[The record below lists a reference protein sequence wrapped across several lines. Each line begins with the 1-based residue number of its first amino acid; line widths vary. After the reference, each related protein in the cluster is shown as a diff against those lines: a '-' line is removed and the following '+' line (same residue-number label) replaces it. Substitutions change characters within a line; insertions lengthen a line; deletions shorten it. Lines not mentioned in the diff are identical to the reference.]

1 MKTTAK
7 RWITAFGLAA
17 ASFAAGCDGPPV
29 DSKQQGYRGTGM
41 VQIDSPK
48 VQRANAT
55 ANALPKPDALAK
67 ADGPRAKSEYKNVPV
82 LGDLSTEE
90 FNRLM
95 LAVTEWVAPDEGCA
109 YCHKVED
116 MASDAMPTKIIARRM
131 FQMTAHINADW
142 KPHVAETGVTCYTCH
157 RGKPVP
163 ANVWFNGPLAVADS
177 VTAGNRAGQNAPSR
191 VVGLTSLPNDPFS
204 AFLENKE
211 PIRIAGTHALPTV
224 GVSGATIQ
232 KTEQTYA
239 LMMHLSQSLGVNC
252 TFCHNTQA
260 FTSWEQSSPQRVTAW
275 HGLRLAG
282 DLNKNY
288 LVPLKPQF
296 AADKLGPGGDAPK
309 LNCATCHQGVNKP
322 LNGVSMVKNY
332 PELNKAVSK

>member
-1 MKTTAK
+1 MKTSANKYLTVL
-7 RWITAFGLAA
+7 GLLA
-17 ASFAAGCDGPPV
+17 ASFAAACDGPPV
-29 DSKQQGYRGTGM
+29 ESKQVGYRGTGM

-48 VQRANAT
+48 LQRANAL
-55 ANALPKPDALAK
+55 ANAVPKPDALAP
-67 ADGPRAKSEYKNVPV
+67 AGGPRAKSEYKNVPV

-95 LAVTEWVAPDEGCA
+95 LAVTEWVAPEQGCA
-109 YCHKVED
+109 YCHNVED
-116 MASDAMPTKIIARRM
+116 MASDALPTKIVSRRM

-142 KPHVAETGVTCYTCH
+142 KAHVAETGVTCYTCH

-163 ANVWFNGPLAVADS
+163 SNIWFNGPLAEADS
-177 VTAGNRAGQNAPSR
+177 VTAGNRAGQNAPAR

-204 AFLENKE
+204 PFLERRE
-211 PIRIAGTHALPTV
+211 PIRVAATEALPTV

-232 KTEQTYA
+232 KTEQTYG
-239 LMMHLSQSLGVNC
+239 LMVHLSQSLGVNC

-260 FTSWEQSSPQRVTAW
+260 FSSWEQSSSQRVTAW

-288 LVPLKPQF
+288 LVPLKPHF
-296 AADKLGPGGDAPK
+296 AADKLGPSGDSPK
-309 LNCATCHQGVNKP
+309 LNCATCHQGVSKP

-332 PELNKAVSK
+332 PELNKAAK